1 MSVWCC
7 LVQPQWGSKAL
18 THSPA
23 SLHVPHSPMVPPSPP
38 PVPQGY
44 GEQGT
49 RMPHSDVAAGLR
61 SFSPCLPLPHLP
73 HSTGRGLCVKE
84 GTLPACVTTPAT
96 MSLSP
101 FHCPCPAPQRS
112 PSPSHHAQEGCRV
125 HSAFPSPSPLSVW
138 DFHRGTGTLCC
149 PGMVAVTGLQLVSKE
164 RSWGAQPPLGVH
176 STDSRMH
183 PRVSPWDPALSS
195 PRGLVPSN
203 QGSGTFPSPSAH
215 PCISSVAQHCDAWD
229 AGAGEGEQGGGSHA
243 VPGGQD
249 SALTPALFLHL
260 HNCGK
265 QLPT

>member
-1 MSVWCC
+1 M
-7 LVQPQWGSKAL
+7 QPQRGSKAL

-23 SLHVPHSPMVPPSPP
+23 SLRVPPSPMVGCPSPP
-38 PVPQGY
+38 PVPQGC

-49 RMPHSDVAAGLR
+49 WMPHSDVAAGLS

-96 MSLSP
+96 TSLSP
-101 FHCPCPAPQRS
+101 FHCSCPAPQRS

-125 HSAFPSPSPLSVW
+125 HSAIPSPSPLSVW
-138 DFHRGTGTLCC
+138 DFHRVTGTLCC
-149 PGMVAVTGLQLVSKE
+149 PGMVAVSGLQTGIQGKE
-164 RSWGAQPPLGVH
+164 LGSSASSGCPLHRLQDASQSFPLG
-176 STDSRMH
+176 
-183 PRVSPWDPALSS
+183 SS
-195 PRGLVPSN
+195 PLQSQRTCPLQPGNRDVSF
-203 QGSGTFPSPSAH
+203 SH

-243 VPGGQD
+243 VPGSQD

-265 QLPT
+265 QLAT